1 MPPRRSGR
9 VTLVD
14 VAQRAR
20 VDKAIVSR
28 VVNQDPTLVI
38 RDETRARVVAAVSEL
53 GYRTNAAARSLR
65 TARSAMIGMLIP
77 DFANPVYAEIIAGA
91 EQAALA
97 HGYVLVTGSAQDL
110 RTTSDQYIEMLG
122 AGRVD
127 GLLLAG
133 SRLGRGVQ
141 AQLLEQ
147 KLPWLMINRNP
158 RPHGNRYIVLDDAA
172 AARLAVSHLVNLG
185 HLRLAHVAGPK
196 DADTAAR
203 RAKGYRAQLRASG
216 IDVDPELAV
225 GADYTPAGGALAM
238 AELLDR
244 GVRPTAAFVANVAS
258 AIGVLDTLRRRHL
271 RVPEDMSIVAVHD
284 LPLAAYLAPA
294 LTTVRMPLHRLGEQA
309 VELLLTR
316 SVSES
321 IEVTVG
327 EDIELIVRESTA
339 PPR

>member
-1 MPPRRSGR
+1 
-9 VTLVD
+9 
-14 VAQRAR
+14 
-20 VDKAIVSR
+20 
-28 VVNQDPTLVI
+28 
-38 RDETRARVVAAVSEL
+38 
-53 GYRTNAAARSLR
+53 
-65 TARSAMIGMLIP
+65 
-77 DFANPVYAEIIAGA
+77 
-91 EQAALA
+91 
-97 HGYVLVTGSAQDL
+97 
-110 RTTSDQYIEMLG
+110 
-122 AGRVD
+122 
-127 GLLLAG
+127 
-133 SRLGRGVQ
+133 
-141 AQLLEQ
+141 
-147 KLPWLMINRNP
+147 
-158 RPHGNRYIVLDDAA
+158 
-172 AARLAVSHLVNLG
+172 
-185 HLRLAHVAGPK
+185 
-196 DADTAAR
+196 
-203 RAKGYRAQLRASG
+203 
-216 IDVDPELAV
+216 
-225 GADYTPAGGALAM
+225 M